1 MKAGRQPDGAPSS
14 EGVYAMLNTLSPYA
28 LLQASK
34 PRGTPTVTTAYDC
47 YSALQSCPPPA
58 QQPEPAPQPQEED
71 DRQPV
76 REASAMPPMQRG
88 RTHYIEQIRS
98 RHSAAVRRA
107 YPSSPV

>member
-1 MKAGRQPDGAPSS
+1 
-14 EGVYAMLNTLSPYA
+14 MLDSISPYA

-34 PRGTPTVTTAYDC
+34 PKGTPTVTTAYDC

-58 QQPEPAPQPQEED
+58 QQAEPLPVPQEEAA
-71 DRQPV
+71 
-76 REASAMPPMQRG
+76 REPTQESAVMPFVPRG

-107 YPSSPV
+107 YPTSTL

>member
-1 MKAGRQPDGAPSS
+1 
-14 EGVYAMLNTLSPYA
+14 MLDSISPYA

-34 PRGTPTVTTAYDC
+34 PRGMPTVTTAYDC

-58 QQPEPAPQPQEED
+58 QQPEPAPHLREE
-71 DRQPV
+71 PV
-76 REASAMPPMQRG
+76 REPAQEASVMPPMLRG

-107 YPSSPV
+107 YPAPHA

>member
-1 MKAGRQPDGAPSS
+1 
-14 EGVYAMLNTLSPYA
+14 MLDSISPYA

-34 PRGTPTVTTAYDC
+34 PKAAPTVTTAYDC

-58 QQPEPAPQPQEED
+58 QQTQTTPQPQEEA
-71 DRQPV
+71 V
-76 REASAMPPMQRG
+76 REPAQDASAVPPALRG

-107 YPSSPV
+107 YPTSSV

>member
-1 MKAGRQPDGAPSS
+1 
-14 EGVYAMLNTLSPYA
+14 MLDSISPYA

-47 YSALQSCPPPA
+47 YSALQSCPPSA
-58 QQPEPAPQPQEED
+58 QQTEPMPQEED
-71 DRQPV
+71 A
-76 REASAMPPMQRG
+76 RESVAQAAVMPSVPRG

-107 YPSSPV
+107 YPTSSV